1 MVSMLDRKL
10 LRDLWRLRG
19 QGVTIALV
27 VACGIGGFIAS
38 HSTHDSL
45 TRSRDYFYEIAQFP
59 HLFCDLKRAPNA
71 VVREIAAIPG
81 VAQLQTRV
89 VQDVQLD
96 MPGVTQP
103 LSGRV
108 IGLAA
113 DHDSAMGRLTLR
125 SGQWIGRDD
134 GEQVLINQRFAEAR
148 GVRPGDTISA
158 LLNGKLQ
165 KLTVAGIV
173 ISAEFIYATRGGA
186 LPDDEWFAVMWMDAK
201 RLAAA
206 FNMDGGFNSLQL
218 RLEPGANEPA
228 VVRALDRLLEPYG
241 ARGATGRSEQIS
253 HKIVSQEIEQQRVMG
268 TILPSVFLAVA
279 VFILNVVLHRQVS
292 AQREQIA
299 ALKALGYEDRA
310 ILVHYLKLVFVI
322 VILGIALGIGVGQ
335 WLGGYMTRM
344 YATFFYFPEFRHE
357 TLPWVIIASAGASVA
372 GAVLGTLQAIRRV
385 VTLPPAE
392 AMRPP
397 SPPSF
402 RPTLIERIGLAHWT
416 TPAMRMI
423 VRNLERKPLRALFTV
438 LGIAGSVAILISGTF
453 WRDAIDYFMDVQFNR
468 VQPGAIYLG
477 FVEPLDNTVL
487 AEVRR
492 LPGVMYAE
500 VNRVVAVR
508 LRFGH
513 RSYRAPVNG
522 IEPGARLQRA
532 VDSRTGERALPP
544 EGLLMNARLAAKLG
558 ARAGDHV
565 WVEVLEGKRATRLVV
580 VSEVFDELVGLSAY
594 MDRAALDRL
603 TGEGE
608 RYSVAALMVDAAERA
623 RLLERIKA
631 LPKVSA
637 AIVKDSLVETF
648 RNTTAR
654 NMLFF
659 TGVLTVFAATIAV
672 GIVYNSARISLA
684 ERAWE
689 LASLRVLGL
698 TRGEVSAL
706 FLGELAVLL
715 LAGIPIGCVL
725 GYGLAA
731 LIVALT
737 HGEAFT
743 IPLVILPST
752 YAYAALIV
760 IAAGIVS
767 ALIVRHRIDHLDLV
781 AVLKT
786 RE

>member
-1 MVSMLDRKL
+1 MVSTLDRKL

-19 QGVTIALV
+19 QGITIALV

-45 TRSRDYFYEIAQFP
+45 TRSRDHFYEIAQFP

-71 VVREIAAIPG
+71 VIRQVAAIPG
-81 VAQLQTRV
+81 IAQYRTRV

-96 MPGVTQP
+96 IEGVKQP
-103 LSGRV
+103 LTARV
-108 IGLAA
+108 IGLAPG
-113 DHDSAMGRLTLR
+113 HESAMGRLILR
-125 SGQWIGRDD
+125 QGQWIAPGSTNH
-134 GEQVLINQRFAEAR
+134 VLLNERFADVR
-148 GVRPGDTISA
+148 GVKPGDRIKA
-158 LLNGKLQ
+158 LLNGKVQ
-165 KLTVAGIV
+165 TLTVAGIV
-173 ISAEFIYATRGGA
+173 LSAEFIYATRGGA
-186 LPDDEWFAVMWMDAK
+186 LPDDECFAVLWMDEK

-206 FNMDGGFNSLQL
+206 FNMEGGFNSLQI
-218 RLEPGANEPA
+218 RLEPGASEPA
-228 VVRALDRLLEPYG
+228 VARAVDRLLEPYG

-268 TILPSVFLAVA
+268 TILPAVFLAVA

-299 ALKALGYEDRA
+299 SLKALGYPDTA
-310 ILVHYLKLVFVI
+310 IIVHYLKLVFVI
-322 VILGIALGIGVGQ
+322 VIIGIIIGIGVGQ

-344 YATFFYFPEFRHE
+344 YAAFFHFPEFRHD
-357 TLPWVIIASAGASVA
+357 TVPWVILAAAGASIA

-397 SPPSF
+397 APPSF
-402 RPTLIERIGLAHWT
+402 RPTLIERKGFAHWT
-416 TPAMRMI
+416 TPAIRMI
-423 VRNLERKPLRALFTV
+423 VRNLERRPLRSVFTV
-438 LGIAGSVAILISGTF
+438 LGIAGSVGILVSGTF
-453 WRDAIDYFMDVQFNR
+453 WRDAINYFIDVQFNQ

-477 FVEPLDNTVL
+477 FVEPLDRPVL
-487 AEVRR
+487 EEVKR
-492 LPGVMYAE
+492 LPGALYVEAI
-500 VNRVVAVR
+500 RSVAVR
-508 LRFGH
+508 FRFEH
-513 RSYRAPVNG
+513 RAYRAPILGLN
-522 IEPGARLQRA
+522 ADTKLQRA
-532 VDSRTGERALPP
+532 IDFKLGQRALSDD
-544 EGLLMNARLAAKLG
+544 GLLMNARLARKLG
-558 ARAGDHV
+558 VRAGDHV
-565 WVEVLEGKRATRLVV
+565 RVEVLEGERAIRDVRV
-580 VSEVFDELVGLSAY
+580 QAVFDELVGLTAY
-594 MDRAALDRL
+594 MDAAALHRL

-608 RYSVAALMVDAAERA
+608 RYSVAMLTLDQGARA
-623 RLLERIKA
+623 TLLERIKA
-631 LPKVSA
+631 LPKVTA

-648 RNTTAR
+648 RKTTAR

-689 LASLRVLGL
+689 LASLRVLGF
-698 TRGEVSAL
+698 TRGEVSVL

-715 LAGIPIGCVL
+715 VAGIPVGCFV

-752 YAYAALIV
+752 YAHAALTV
-760 IAAGIVS
+760 IAAGVVS